1 MTPQW
6 QRAGDAAPHR
16 PQQVAGAGRAHHVA
30 LHRAAQRASAR
41 QQRRPGAGQRAPGG
55 QRGAR
60 VYLPSGRGPSGKAAA
75 FARRPCLHLCRF
87 LVFLLPC
94 LSVSL
99 HAAESPDPNAFLPP
113 ARLTRLAFDR
123 RSRGFGQLDFL
134 LGEIGRRM
142 QERMEVIRLAPQRA
156 LDIGCGHGQGLAGLR
171 ARFPDAHIAGLD
183 ISGAMLAEAGQ
194 RDPQR
199 RPGWL
204 GRMLGK
210 RPLFDLVQGDLATL
224 PFAPA
229 SFDLLW
235 SNLALHWHPE
245 PHRVFPEWHRVTH
258 DEGLVL
264 FSLFGPDTLKELR
277 AAFAEVDDAPHTLR
291 FVDMH
296 DIGDMLVHSGWSTP
310 VMDMESLTVTYES
323 PATLLRE
330 VQAFGGL
337 RGPEGALP
345 QGLRGRGWYQALT
358 QALERRRNADGVI
371 PLTFEIV
378 YGHAWKLAP
387 RGGQALDDQGR
398 AVVPLDQIGRARPR
412 KAG

>member
-1 MTPQW
+1 M
-6 QRAGDAAPHR
+6 
-16 PQQVAGAGRAHHVA
+16 
-30 LHRAAQRASAR
+30 
-41 QQRRPGAGQRAPGG
+41 
-55 QRGAR
+55 
-60 VYLPSGRGPSGKAAA
+60 PSGRGPSGAAAA
-75 FARRPCLHLCRF
+75 FVRRARRF

-99 HAAESPDPNAFLPP
+99 HAADLPDSSAGPDAFLPP
-113 ARLTRLAFDR
+113 ERLTRLAFDR
-123 RSRGFGQLDFL
+123 RSRNFGQLDFL

-156 LDIGCGHGQGLAGLR
+156 LDIGCGHGQGLAALR
-171 ARFPDAHIAGLD
+171 ARFPDAQIAGLD

-199 RPGWL
+199 HPGWL

-245 PHRVFPEWHRVTH
+245 PHRVFPEWHRVTR

-264 FSLFGPDTLKELR
+264 FSLFGPDTLGELR

-296 DIGDMLVHSGWSTP
+296 DIGDMLVHGGWSTP
-310 VMDMESLTVTYES
+310 VMDMETLTVTYES
-323 PATLLRE
+323 PATLLHE

-337 RGPEGALP
+337 RGPAGALP
-345 QGLRGRGWYQALT
+345 QGLRGRRWYQALT

-412 KAG
+412 RTG

>member
-1 MTPQW
+1 M
-6 QRAGDAAPHR
+6 
-16 PQQVAGAGRAHHVA
+16 
-30 LHRAAQRASAR
+30 
-41 QQRRPGAGQRAPGG
+41 
-55 QRGAR
+55 
-60 VYLPSGRGPSGKAAA
+60 PSGRGPSGAAAA
-75 FARRPCLHLCRF
+75 FIRRSGLILYLSPRRF

-94 LSVSL
+94 LPVSL
-99 HAAESPDPNAFLPP
+99 HAADSPDAFLPP

-171 ARFPDAHIAGLD
+171 ARFPDAQIAGLD

-199 RPGWL
+199 RPGWI

-245 PHRVFPEWHRVTH
+245 PHRVFPEWHRVAR

-277 AAFAEVDDAPHTLR
+277 AAFAEVDQAPHTLR

-310 VMDMESLTVTYES
+310 VMDMETLTVTYES

-337 RGPEGALP
+337 RGPVGSLP
-345 QGLRGRGWYQALT
+345 QGLRGRGWYQALA

-387 RGGQALDDQGR
+387 RGGQAVDDQGR

-412 KAG
+412 RTS

>member
-1 MTPQW
+1 MF
-6 QRAGDAAPHR
+6 
-16 PQQVAGAGRAHHVA
+16 V
-30 LHRAAQRASAR
+30 
-41 QQRRPGAGQRAPGG
+41 RRLGQS
-55 QRGAR
+55 
-60 VYLPSGRGPSGKAAA
+60 LP
-75 FARRPCLHLCRF
+75 ARRF
-87 LVFLLPC
+87 LLSLLPC
-94 LSVSL
+94 LPVSL
-99 HAAESPDPNAFLPP
+99 HAADSPDAFLPP

-171 ARFPDAHIAGLD
+171 ARFPDAQIAGLD

-199 RPGWL
+199 RPGWI

-245 PHRVFPEWHRVTH
+245 PHRVFPEWHRVTR

-310 VMDMESLTVTYES
+310 VMDMETLTVTYES

-337 RGPEGALP
+337 RVPAGAP
-345 QGLRGRGWYQALT
+345 PRGLRGRGWYQALT
-358 QALERRRNADGVI
+358 QALERRRNGDGVI
-371 PLTFEIV
+371 PLSFEIV

-387 RGGQALDDQGR
+387 RGAQARDGEGR
-398 AVVPLDQIGRARPR
+398 AVVPLDQIGRAKPR
-412 KAG
+412 RAG